1 MRDIKNQ
8 YSRID
13 NMLYRQY
20 LDYDI
25 DEETYN
31 RRKSRL
37 NSVYDRYERR
47 IARQQGKP
55 AKRGISN
62 YPGAIDH
69 NIKYSK
75 AAYAGSNG

>member
-1 MRDIKNQ
+1 MQDIKKQ

-13 NMLYRQY
+13 NKLYRQY

-25 DEETYN
+25 SEEQY
-31 RRKSRL
+31 RSRKKRL
-37 NSVYDRYERR
+37 NSAYDRYERN

-62 YPGAIDH
+62 YPGQIDH
-69 NIKYSK
+69 NIQYSRK
-75 AAYAGSNG
+75 AYAGTNG